1 MYVQMV
7 WGRTRPGAWD
17 GLRKLYVDK
26 VLPLTMAMP
35 GVRERQLWRGASDP
49 DEMVFWSVWDSLGEL
64 RNYEVSDAR
73 RDLAQETDQYFYPLA
88 YPKGET
94 WIKHFE
100 VLSDHG
106 ASANGGT
113 EDPGL
118 VMMAW
123 GKLRLGTWDQYEC
136 FYRERVEPT
145 SAETKGLLGRRLLRS
160 TEDPDEGVSVSLWNS
175 EQDLMDYERSDLRR
189 DLARDVADLYRGEF
203 WVKHFEVAD
212 STSN

>member
-73 RDLAQETDQYFYPLA
+73 RDLAQEADQYFYPLA

-94 WIKHFE
+94 WIKAFRGPLRPQRVSQRRDRRPRTGHDGLGKAPSGYLGPVRALLPGAGGAHFRRDQGTPGPA
-100 VLSDHG
+100 VAPQHG
-106 ASANGGT
+106 R
-113 EDPGL
+113 P
-118 VMMAW
+118 
-123 GKLRLGTWDQYEC
+123 
-136 FYRERVEPT
+136 
-145 SAETKGLLGRRLLRS
+145 GRRC
-160 TEDPDEGVSVSLWNS
+160 
-175 EQDLMDYERSDLRR
+175 ERPASGT
-189 DLARDVADLYRGEF
+189 AS
-203 WVKHFEVAD
+203 K
-212 STSN
+212 T